1 MRVIIEADL
10 FRPQNLDKNH
20 ANLLALFQ
28 IGKEGVHTVEVEPRN
43 DPKFVAWRNGESLR
57 TQRLCNF
64 ALERGSKLQ
73 VRRRHQPLRV
83 AEIAAPLWPD
93 LKLPLDIAV
102 RLLQRPLVLLLENAR
117 NDRSFLQTITQLH
130 PDFNL
135 EARIANRHVDV
146 QTGGGIGE
154 SKKWI
159 EDPRRTPEELAR
171 VWVLSDSDA
180 RQSWRKGTTQLP
192 QHLSSDVRDL
202 EVACN
207 QRNVPLHIL
216 TRRFIENY
224 LPLPILLAWSAE
236 DHLVPEKRTRVPKYN
251 AFTKLRPEQRHHYN
265 MKKGFVQDREDKMHT
280 QRVGDFYD
288 DVPVEVM
295 QALEDGFG
303 KDIASRFEDGI
314 HANWLRNDNQEDEA
328 LRIVESILEHL

>member
-28 IGKEGVHTVEVEPRN
+28 IGKQGVHTVEVEPRN

-146 QTGGGIGE
+146 QIGGGIGE

-159 EDPRRTPEELAR
+159 EDERRTPEELAR

-202 EVACN
+202 EVACT
-207 QRNVPLHIL
+207 QRHVPLHIL

-224 LPLPILLAWSAE
+224 LPLPTLLAWSAE
-236 DHLVPEKRTRVPKYN
+236 EHLKPEKRTREAKYD
-251 AFTKLRPEQRHHYN
+251 AFTKLSPEQRHHYN
-265 MKKGFVQDREDKMHT
+265 MKKGFVQDREDKSHM
-280 QRVGDFYD
+280 QRVGKFYD
-288 DVPVEVM
+288 GVPPHVL
-295 QALEDGFG
+295 QALEDGFE
-303 KDIASRFEDGI
+303 KKIASRFENGI
-314 HANWLRNDNQEDEA
+314 LANWLRNDNQEEEA
-328 LRIVESILEHL
+328 VRIVESILEHL